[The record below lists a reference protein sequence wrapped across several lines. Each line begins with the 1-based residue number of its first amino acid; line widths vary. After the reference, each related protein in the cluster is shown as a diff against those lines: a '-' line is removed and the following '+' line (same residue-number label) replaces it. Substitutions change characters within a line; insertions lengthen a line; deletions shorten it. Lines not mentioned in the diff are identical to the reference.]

1 MVVQRIVS
9 DLIRFYQWQ
18 DFELF
23 VDFCFYLLNFFVFD
37 DVMEEYY
44 FFIFIIDNNIV
55 LYRDNILFVLL
66 FFQKLLYNR
75 DSIIMIRG
83 FQ

>member
-1 MVVQRIVS
+1 MNWLLSFIS
-9 DLIRFYQWQ
+9 
-18 DFELF
+18 ELF
-23 VDFCFYLLNFFVFD
+23 VDFCIYLLNFFVFG

-66 FFQKLLYNR
+66 FFLKLLYNR
-75 DSIIMIRG
+75 DSIIMI
-83 FQ
+83 